1 MHLTRRTFLQSA
13 AAATLASRVATLAPR
28 AFATLTTG
36 TREPLR
42 QFDYADVQLTGGPF
56 FEQYQHLHAHYLA
69 LSNDRLLKVYRQRAG
84 LPAPGADMGG
94 WYDLNGFVP
103 GHTLG
108 QYISGLARFGASTG
122 DAACHQ
128 KVHDLVDG
136 FAATLGPDN
145 QSILRPQTNLWVCYT
160 LDKHFAGL
168 IDAATLSM
176 VPNATELL
184 NRVLAGAQP
193 LLPAKGR
200 DRIGKKDPPYDETY
214 VMPENLF
221 TAASLT
227 GNPEFRELAQR
238 YLLDREFFD
247 PLSRG
252 SDPFPGQHAYS
263 HAIALSSG
271 AKAWL
276 VLGDDKYKQALQH
289 AFELLTTEQ
298 QFASGGW
305 GPNETF
311 ITPHRG
317 ELYNSLSTT
326 VDHFETPCGAYAAT
340 KLARYLIRFTPAP
353 SDTRH
358 ADNLERVLFNTILAV
373 KRPDSDGDYPYYSTY
388 SPNAQKVY
396 YQKKW
401 PCCSG
406 TLAQTVA
413 DYPLNLYFHADDGL
427 YVNLYTPSRLRF
439 TQSGTPVELTQET
452 RYPAEDAV
460 ALTLHPAAPI
470 TTTIYLRI
478 PAWLTQPATIR
489 INGKPA
495 DTPARPGTYAA
506 LRRTWRA
513 GDRIDLT
520 IPQDFRTESI
530 DDQHPNTVAL
540 MRGPMQYVALDPPP
554 DLTNDRLPLPGSL
567 KPSGPQIFVE
577 NYQGTQL
584 IFVPLHTIQNQTY
597 TSYFTKA

>member
-13 AAATLASRVATLAPR
+13 AAITLAPR
-28 AFATLTTG
+28 AFAAPNTP
-36 TREPLR
+36 REPLR
-42 QFDYADVQLTGGPF
+42 QFDYSEVQLTGGPF
-56 FEQYQHLHAHYLA
+56 YDQYEHLHAHYLA

-84 LPAPGADMGG
+84 LPAPGSDMGG

-103 GHTLG
+103 GHSLG

-128 KVHDLVDG
+128 KVHDLVEG

-145 QSILRPQTNLWVCYT
+145 QSILRPQTNLWICYT

-168 IDAATLSM
+168 IDAAILSK
-176 VPNATELL
+176 VPNTTELL

-193 LLPAKGR
+193 LLPASGH

-227 GNPEFRELAQR
+227 GNPAFRELALK
-238 YLLDREFFD
+238 YLLDRELFD
-247 PLSRG
+247 PLSRAG
-252 SDPFPGQHAYS
+252 DPFPGQHAYS

-276 VLGDDKYKQALQH
+276 VLGDPKYKRALDH
-289 AFELLTTEQ
+289 AFELLTTQQ
-298 QFASGGW
+298 QFSSGGW

-326 VDHFETPCGAYAAT
+326 VDHFETPCGSYAAT
-340 KLARYLIRFTPAP
+340 KLARYLIRFTPSPVNTA
-353 SDTRH
+353 H

-373 KRPDSDGDYPYYSTY
+373 KRPDSEGDYPYYSTY

-413 DYPLNLYFHADDGL
+413 DYPLNLYFRAESDAGL
-427 YVNLYTPSRLRF
+427 YINLYTPSRLRTTF
-439 TQSGTPVELTQET
+439 ANTSLELTQQT
-452 RYPAEDAV
+452 RYPVEDTV
-460 ALTLHPAAPI
+460 ALTVTPAAPI

-478 PAWLTQPATIR
+478 PPWLTQPATIR
-489 INGKPA
+489 INGKPT
-495 DTPARPGTYAA
+495 DTHARPGTYVA
-506 LRRTWRA
+506 LHRTWRA
-513 GDRIDLT
+513 DDRIDLT
-520 IPQDFRTESI
+520 LPQSFRTEAI
-530 DDQHPNTVAL
+530 DDQHPNTVSL
-540 MRGPMQYVALDPPP
+540 MRGPVQYVALNPPP
-554 DLTNDRLPLPGSL
+554 GLTNDRLPLPSSL
-567 KPSGPQIFVE
+567 KQSGPQTFVE

>member
-1 MHLTRRTFLQSA
+1 VHLSRRAFLQSA
-13 AAATLASRVATLAPR
+13 AALTLAPR
-28 AFATLTTG
+28 SFATSTDTS
-36 TREPLR
+36 REPLR
-42 QFDYADVQLTGGPF
+42 QFDYSEVQLTGGPF
-56 FEQYQHLHAHYLA
+56 YEQYEHLHAHYLA
-69 LSNDRLLKVYRQRAG
+69 LSDDRLLKVYRQRAG
-84 LPAPGADMGG
+84 LPAPGPDMGG
-94 WYDLNGFVP
+94 WYDFNGFVP
-103 GHTLG
+103 GHSLG

-128 KVHDLVDG
+128 KVHELVEG
-136 FAATLGPDN
+136 LAATLGPNN
-145 QSILRPQTNLWVCYT
+145 QSILRPQTNLWICYT

-168 IDAATLSM
+168 IDAATLSKI
-176 VPNATELL
+176 PNATELL

-193 LLPAKGR
+193 LLPAKGH

-227 GNPEFRELAQR
+227 GNPGFRDLALR
-238 YLLDREFFD
+238 YLLDRELFD

-252 SDPFPGQHAYS
+252 DDPFPGQHAYS

-276 VLGDDKYKQALQH
+276 VLGDPKYKQALDH
-289 AFELLTTEQ
+289 AFDLLTTQQ
-298 QFASGGW
+298 QFSSGGW

-311 ITPHRG
+311 ITPRRG
-317 ELYNSLSTT
+317 ELYNALSAT

-340 KLARYLIRFTPAP
+340 KLARYLIRFTPSPA
-353 SDTRH
+353 DTGH
-358 ADNLERVLFNTILAV
+358 ADNLERVLFNTILAI

-396 YQKKW
+396 YKSKW

-406 TLAQTVA
+406 TLAQTAA
-413 DYPLNLYFHADDGL
+413 DYPLNLYFRAEFDAAL
-427 YVNLYTPSRLRF
+427 YVNLYTPSRLRTVF
-439 TQSGTPVELTQET
+439 AGKPLELTQET
-452 RYPAEDAV
+452 RYPVEDTI
-460 ALTLHPAAPI
+460 ALTVNPAAPL

-478 PAWLTQPATIR
+478 PTWLTQAAGIR

-495 DTPARPGTYAA
+495 EAAGRPGTYAA
-506 LRRTWRA
+506 LHRSWRP

-520 IPQDFRTESI
+520 LPQGFRTEAI
-530 DDQHPNTVAL
+530 DDQHANTVAL
-540 MRGPMQYVALDPPP
+540 MRGPVQYVALNPPA
-554 DLTNDRLPLPGSL
+554 DLTNDRLPLPASL
-567 KPSGPQIFVE
+567 KPSGVQTFVE

>member
-1 MHLTRRTFLQSA
+1 MYVTRRSFLELGLQSA
-13 AAATLASRVATLAPR
+13 AAVTLAPR
-28 AFATLTTG
+28 AVAAPATAS
-36 TREPLR
+36 REPLR
-42 QFDYADVQLTGGPF
+42 QFNYSEVQLTGGAF
-56 FEQYQHLHAHYLA
+56 FEQYEHLHAHYLA
-69 LSNDRLLKVYRQRAG
+69 LSNDRLLKVYRQHAG
-84 LPAPGADMGG
+84 LPAPGTDMGG
-94 WYDLNGFVP
+94 WYDFNGFVP
-103 GHTLG
+103 GHSLG
-108 QYISGLARFGASTG
+108 QYISGLARFGACTG

-128 KVHDLVDG
+128 KVHDLVEG
-136 FAATLGPDN
+136 FAATLGADN
-145 QSILRPQTNLWVCYT
+145 QSILRPQTNQWVCYT
-160 LDKHFAGL
+160 LDKHFVGL
-168 IDAATLSM
+168 IDAATLSN

-184 NRVLAGAQP
+184 SRVLTGAQP

-227 GNPEFRELAQR
+227 GNPIFRDLALK
-238 YLLDREFFD
+238 YLLDRELFD

-252 SDPFPGQHAYS
+252 ADPFPGQHAYS

-276 VLGDDKYKQALQH
+276 VLGDPKYKQALKQ
-289 AFELLTTEQ
+289 AFDLLTTEQ
-298 QFASGGW
+298 QFSSGGW

-311 ITPHRG
+311 VTPHRG
-317 ELYNSLSTT
+317 ELYNALSTT

-340 KLARYLIRFTPAP
+340 KLARYLIRFTQSPAN
-353 SDTRH
+353 TRH

-388 SPNAQKVY
+388 SPSAQKVY
-396 YQKKW
+396 YKSKW

-413 DYPLNLYFHADDGL
+413 DYSLNLYFGAESDPAL
-427 YVNLYTPSRLRF
+427 YVNLYTPSRLHTTF
-439 TQSGTPVELTQET
+439 AGKPLELMLET
-452 RYPAEDAV
+452 RYPAEDTI
-460 ALTLHPAAPI
+460 ALTVNPAAPLA
-470 TTTIYLRI
+470 TTINLRI
-478 PAWLTQPATIR
+478 PGWLTQSASIR

-495 DTPARPGTYAA
+495 EAAARPGTYVA
-506 LRRTWRA
+506 LRRTWRT
-513 GDRIDLT
+513 GDRIELT
-520 IPQDFRTESI
+520 LPQDFRTESI

-540 MRGPMQYVALDPPP
+540 MRGPVQYVALNPPP
-554 DLTNDRLPLPGSL
+554 GLTNDRLPLPASL
-567 KPSGPQIFVE
+567 KPSGQQTFVE